1 MSVFTGGAFFG
12 AAFAGPAGDY
22 LGRRLTILTG
32 SVIFLLGGALQT
44 AAQNVEYL
52 YAGRVIA
59 GIGVGFLVMII
70 PLYQA
75 EIAHP
80 SIRGSVTALQQFMLG
95 IGALVASWTTFGTNE
110 NFSDDDSMQWRLSLG
125 IQCIPAVVLALLI
138 MLFPESPR
146 YALLPSRSAL
156 TIH

>member
-12 AAFAGPAGDY
+12 AMFAGPAGDY
-22 LGRRLTILTG
+22 LGRRLTILLG
-32 SVIFLLGGALQT
+32 AIVFCVGGALQT
-44 AAQNVEYL
+44 AAQNLHYL

-59 GIGVGFLVMII
+59 GLGVGFLVMII

-75 EIAHP
+75 EISHP

-95 IGALVASWTTFGTNE
+95 IGALVAAWTTYGCNR
-110 NFSDDDSMQWRLSLG
+110 NFADDSALQWRVSLG
-125 IQCIPAVVLALLI
+125 IQIVPAGILALLI

-146 YALLPSRSAL
+146 
-156 TIH
+156 